1 MILVD
6 RPIWHAHGRRFAHLV
21 SDESLDEL
29 HGFATR
35 LGLPIRA
42 FHLDHYDLP
51 DTWWPMAVELGATE
65 VDPREL
71 TRRLRAAG
79 LRVRPSARR
88 GSVPSDPE
96 RR

>member
-6 RPIWHAHGRRFAHLV
+6 RPLWFAHGRRFSHLV

-29 HGFATR
+29 HSFAAR
-35 LGLPIRA
+35 LGLPRRA

-51 DTWWPMAVELGATE
+51 DEWWSRALEHGALE

-71 TRRLRAAG
+71 ARRLRASG
-79 LRVRPSARR
+79 LRVRPS
-88 GSVPSDPE
+88 E
-96 RR
+96 RRLAGRSG

>member
-6 RPIWHAHGRRFAHLV
+6 RPLWSAHGRRFSHLV

-29 HGFATR
+29 HGFAAR
-35 LGLPIRA
+35 LGLPRRA

-51 DTWWPMAVELGATE
+51 DEWWPRAIEQGALE

-71 TRRLRAAG
+71 ARRLRTSG
-79 LRVRPSARR
+79 LRVRPAARR
-88 GSVPSDPE
+88 VAGAPG
-96 RR
+96 